1 MSGCVRGRNNFT
13 VVTDQGMTLPVTA
26 IHGNRSGWIV
36 NRAGLPQFTGTVNVM
51 GQIHFGTGRVDP
63 GNCNRITCQP
73 CVVLFS
79 SDFFL

>member
-1 MSGCVRGRNNFT
+1 MSGCVRGRNTFT
-13 VVTDQGMTLPVTA
+13 VATDQGMTLPVTVA
-26 IHGNRSGWIV
+26 RPGWRV
-36 NRAGLPQFTGTVNVM
+36 NRDGSNAFSGTVSIN

-79 SDFFL
+79 SVFFL